1 MKRILN
7 RSIKWILMF
16 ITRMIEVILVLV
28 VVIPIILSIVEFVL
42 ERKSDKQTEYH
53 DGIEALEI
61 EVLNEYVY
69 FVAPR
74 YDEDGL
80 MVCDI
85 FFRKDFMRNANNYS
99 YSEEEV
105 AYKIE
110 EIVLEYLGTSGED
123 IESIMLSQPHN
134 YLFGRP
140 NFSTV
145 VWSIEIQD
153 DKIYVN
159 ENYSDS

>member
-1 MKRILN
+1 
-7 RSIKWILMF
+7 MF

-61 EVLNEYVY
+61 EVLNEYDEYVY

-105 AYKIE
+105 AYRIE